1 MAALLAVHGTFAKG
15 PLHGAKW
22 WQFDGDFEQDMR
34 RYVEA
39 SDAGSGEL
47 RFIPVQWDGKNEETS
62 RRAAGRTLFRHM
74 LELEKS
80 GEPYTVIGHSHGGSV
95 ICLALMEAARR
106 GLKLPG
112 LVKWITVGTPFIA
125 HKKEPLLFS
134 RVSYF
139 GKSTLV
145 TLATFLILL
154 LVAFYVDR
162 MGGAFTPST
171 LVPVLLP
178 FVAVYALMA
187 FFNNRSYHL
196 HRESNWARFEE
207 HFAGKWVA
215 LNHPDDEA
223 IEGLGAIGN
232 IRLDLFGERF
242 AVPVL
247 TFLGAVLVPVIMLV
261 LILSPTLMRGFEWL
275 VGRDNRFGPD
285 NENAS
290 ANILF
295 IVDRLKSG
303 AVNFANSVQARMD
316 ATFMSIEDLRLRELA
331 EASFSFVNLII
342 IPVGTLL
349 LIAYAIVV
357 VIGVLSIGVSYVL
370 SRFFNMQ
377 VRAQIKSSAFGNN
390 TNGEIATDARKTPFG
405 VAGTPPP
412 PLPAEIAHL
421 ISKFSDDE
429 AVKVLPKLRGVLK
442 DMALAEGGAANPD
455 LITEY
460 LSGYELIHT
469 SYFRLPEFR
478 KLVACVVADGDG
490 FQGSRALLAEPD
502 YEAVKTWHH
511 EVAKMSAGKTS
522 AIPP

>member
-39 SDAGSGEL
+39 ADGDGDTL
-47 RFIPVQWDGKNEETS
+47 RFIPVQWDGKNAETS
-62 RRAAGRTLFRHM
+62 RRAAGRQLFQQI

-106 GLKLPG
+106 GHKLPG

-125 HKKEPLLFS
+125 LEKEPLLFS

-162 MGGAFTPST
+162 MGGAFTPNT

-196 HRESNWARFEE
+196 HRQSNWTRFEE
-207 HFAGKWVA
+207 HFADKWVA

-232 IRLDLFGERF
+232 IRLDLFGARF
-242 AVPVL
+242 AVPVA

-261 LILSPTLMRGFEWL
+261 LILSPTLMSGFEWL
-275 VGRDNRFGPD
+275 VDRDNRFGPGND
-285 NENAS
+285 NAS

-295 IVDRLKSG
+295 IVDRLKSA
-303 AVNFANSVQARMD
+303 AVNFANGVQAQMD
-316 ATFMSIEDLRLRELA
+316 ATFMSIEDPRLRQLA

-342 IPVGTLL
+342 IPVTALL

-357 VIGVLSIGVSYVL
+357 VIGILSIGVSYVL
-370 SRFFNMQ
+370 SRFLNVQ

-405 VAGTPPP
+405 VTQAPPP
-412 PLPAEIAHL
+412 PLPTEIAHL

-429 AVKVLPKLRGVLK
+429 AIKVLPRLRGVLK

-478 KLVACVVADGDG
+478 KLIACIIANGDG
-490 FQGSRALLAEPD
+490 YRRSPALLAEPD
-502 YEAVKTWHH
+502 YETLEAWHRQ
-511 EVAKMSAGKTS
+511 VLTTRGDDAPAQP
-522 AIPP
+522 A